1 VKRPTMKKE
10 VAISVVSETVRAIYF
25 YATQDAASEFAE
37 FGQMG
42 NANGTNHYRLEVD
55 ARFDFQEV
63 VSFIRD
69 YGSQNETSP
78 FDKESA

>member
-1 VKRPTMKKE
+1 MKKPTMKKE
-10 VAISVVSETVRAIYF
+10 VAICLVSEATRAIHV
-25 YATQDAASEFAE
+25 YATQEAISEFAE
-37 FGQMG
+37 FGHVVG
-42 NANGTNHYRLEVD
+42 LNGMNHYSLEVD

-78 FDKESA
+78 FDKESI